1 MNAPQ
6 STSPRRRLQEL
17 LAIPDNQR
25 TDEEWDELNE
35 LEISLAP
42 GNREGAPDPNLRR
55 PTPSTGIG
63 GKPPR
68 PPRPQGQQKQG
79 GQKPGGQKQGGPKHG
94 GQKQGGPKPGG
105 GPKQSAQPSGQP
117 SAQPSVQPNADV
129 VVQASAEAKSGD
141 DGQVKKPARKF
152 RKRGPKP
159 KGEGGSAAPAAGGES
174 GGQSSSEPS
183 Q

>member
-63 GKPPR
+63 AKPPR
-68 PPRPQGQQKQG
+68 PQRQG
-79 GQKPGGQKQGGPKHG
+79 GPHKPGGQKSA
-94 GQKQGGPKPGG
+94 GQK
-105 GPKQSAQPSGQP
+105 AATQPQKV
-117 SAQPSVQPNADV
+117 AN
-129 VVQASAEAKSGD
+129 VQAKPVVEAKAGEE
-141 DGQVKKPARKF
+141 GQARKPARKF
-152 RKRGPKP
+152 RKRGPKQ
-159 KGEGGSAAPAAGGES
+159 KGDAAVPAAPASTADGGSGSES
-174 GGQSSSEPS
+174 Q
-183 Q
+183 

>member
-63 GKPPR
+63 AKPPR
-68 PPRPQGQQKQG
+68 PQRQPGQHKQG
-79 GQKPGGQKQGGPKHG
+79 GQKPGGQKPAAQP
-94 GQKQGGPKPGG
+94 QKAASPQPKP
-105 GPKQSAQPSGQP
+105 
-117 SAQPSVQPNADV
+117 V
-129 VVQASAEAKSGD
+129 VEAKAGEE
-141 DGQVKKPARKF
+141 GQARKPARKF

-159 KGEGGSAAPAAGGES
+159 KGEPAAAPAS
-174 GGQSSSEPS
+174 GGGSGPES

>member
-1 MNAPQ
+1 MDNPAMNAPQ

-17 LAIPDNQR
+17 LAIPDSQR

-68 PPRPQGQQKQG
+68 PQRQPGQHKPGQG
-79 GQKPGGQKQGGPKHG
+79 GQKQGGQKQGGPK
-94 GQKQGGPKPGG
+94 QGGVKPI
-105 GPKQSAQPSGQP
+105 SAQPQSQSGPEVKAGEDGQP
-117 SAQPSVQPNADV
+117 R
-129 VVQASAEAKSGD
+129 
-141 DGQVKKPARKF
+141 KPARKF

-159 KGEGGSAAPAAGGES
+159 KADGAAAAPAAPAS
-174 GGQSSSEPS
+174 GGGSGSES

>member
-68 PPRPQGQQKQG
+68 PQKQPGQFKQG
-79 GQKPGGQKQGGPKHG
+79 GQKPGGQKGG
-94 GQKQGGPKPGG
+94 GQKGG
-105 GPKQSAQPSGQP
+105 GQQKPSQPRPQGQGQVQPQVQVQAQPQP
-117 SAQPSVQPNADV
+117 TAP
-129 VVQASAEAKSGD
+129 ASAESVPKAE
-141 DGQVKKPARKF
+141 DGQAAKKPARKF
-152 RKRGPKP
+152 RKRGPRKTDGNGASAGG
-159 KGEGGSAAPAAGGES
+159 GEGGGEASS
-174 GGQSSSEPS
+174 GGDAQ
-183 Q
+183 